1 MKIFSVK
8 KLIIFYCFIV
18 FGRLT
23 CERPPIPD
31 PGISIIQPSF
41 YTTFDTSSVTFIWEA
56 NEDANEFSYS
66 LDNIVWSDWF
76 EATTLTLHY
85 LDEGEHIIW
94 INARFSDL
102 YESDN
107 SLEVTFEVDAI
118 QGPSLRLFPLLRK
131 ANIGVMDTVYV
142 FVEEVENVMATELEI
157 AYDPGSLDP
166 DSIRVTGDS
175 LFTGFGSKAIM
186 IQEHDR
192 AQGIIHLNLGVAD
205 EEGISGSGAVIL
217 IEFLPVIPD
226 TFSFDISGEATFRD
240 SNNVNINILKQVSG
254 RVEVTE

>member
-8 KLIIFYCFIV
+8 KLIWFFCLIIF
-18 FGRLT
+18 GLLT

-31 PGISIIQPSF
+31 PQIILIEPSL
-41 YTTFDTSSVTFIWEA
+41 YDTIDSSSVTFIWMA
-56 NEDANEFSYS
+56 NDDANEFSYS
-66 LDNIVWSDWF
+66 LDNIVWSEWF
-76 EATTLTLHY
+76 EDTNLSLHY

-94 INARFSDL
+94 INARFSDI

-107 SLEVTFEVDAI
+107 PLEVRFEVDAI

-142 FVEEVENVMATELEI
+142 FVEEVENVMVTELEI
-157 AYDPGSLDP
+157 TYDPGSLDP

-175 LFTGFGSKAIM
+175 LFTGFGTKAIM

-192 AQGIIHLNLGVAD
+192 AQGLFHLNLGVAD

>member
-18 FGRLT
+18 FGLLT

-192 AQGIIHLNLGVAD
+192 AQGLFHLNLGVAD

>member
-18 FGRLT
+18 FGLLT

-166 DSIRVTGDS
+166 DSICVIGDS

-192 AQGIIHLNLGVAD
+192 EQGLFYLNLGVAD

>member
-18 FGRLT
+18 FGLLT

-142 FVEEVENVMATELEI
+142 FVEDVENVMATELEI

-166 DSIRVTGDS
+166 DSIRVIGDS
-175 LFTGFGSKAIM
+175 LFTDFGTKAIM

-192 AQGIIHLNLGVAD
+192 AQGLFHLNLGVAD